1 MQKDNNA
8 VSPEKEEKRGLLVID
23 CETEKINYFEMIEVR
38 VFNVQLKR
46 TSIFPAVC

>member
-23 CETEKINYFEMIEVR
+23 CETEKINYFEMTELR